1 MEIRQ
6 IIMIQRRLIDGVSR
20 ASTVIAFIVLLI
32 VAPAAWVYAEREVFQ
47 WVYTA
52 EYYLDIGG

>member
-1 MEIRQ
+1 
-6 IIMIQRRLIDGVSR
+6 MIQRRLIDGVSR